1 LTTGAGST
9 AAAEAAFS
17 WSAWAGI
24 LLAFVSLGFNVWN
37 ALRTTRIQEN
47 VRLTTVQ
54 LAQFEKLRAPVDAC
68 LADLSKEQLSLRSL
82 EASGRSIGKIIEAVQ
97 ESNKK
102 IGDVDSQISTALKK
116 LDESNFA
123 NGRDWASQYGSDYD
137 GFVAVLNGAYN
148 PTDVD
153 EKRLAAIKNS
163 SEKLELLIK
172 NVHQRIEA
180 EVERISGS
188 R

>member
-1 LTTGAGST
+1 LSTGTGN
-9 AAAEAAFS
+9 AAAVDAFS
-17 WSAWAGI
+17 WSAWLGI
-24 LLAFVSLGFNVWN
+24 GIGLFSVGFNIWN
-37 ALRTTRIQEN
+37 ARRTTRIQEN

-68 LADLSKEQLSLRSL
+68 LAELAKEQRSLRSL
-82 EASGRSIGKIIEAVQ
+82 EASGRSTAKIIEAVQ

-102 IGDVDSQISTALKK
+102 IAEADSQISTALKK
-116 LDESNFA
+116 LDDSKFA
-123 NGRDWASQYGSDYD
+123 NGQDWATQYGTDYD
-137 GFVAVLNGAYN
+137 AFVAVLNGAYN

-163 SEKLELLIK
+163 GEKLEILIK

-188 R
+188 K